1 MLTSMINT
9 STSRL
14 YTVAH
19 GHFNA
24 SVPFLVFQVYNTPH
38 SDELLVILQTLLR
51 IETDND
57 DG

>member
-1 MLTSMINT
+1 M
-9 STSRL
+9 
-14 YTVAH
+14 VH
-19 GHFNA
+19 GLFNS